1 MWRSARSEAGGTAGF
16 TLLEALVALAVT
28 GAGLAAIGAL
38 ANSSLHASLS
48 TERHLA
54 EIETARKILAGMPGR
69 DALPFGRLTGSLD
82 AHAWRIDST
91 PVSTVR
97 AGGETSWIPQG
108 IVLLV
113 RSPSGATIEIDT
125 IRLRKQAAAK

>member
-1 MWRSARSEAGGTAGF
+1 LSRSGRPEQSRDAGF

-38 ANSSLHASLS
+38 ANSSLRVTLY

-54 EIETARKILAGMPGR
+54 EIESARMIVAGMPGR
-69 DALPFGRLTGSLD
+69 DALSFGRLTGSLD
-82 AHAWRIDST
+82 AHEWRIDSA
-91 PVSTVR
+91 PVSTA
-97 AGGETSWIPQG
+97 AGSGGTSWVPQS

-125 IRLRKQAAAK
+125 IRLRKQAAR